1 MVFRL
6 LLMTAERQLFAHEGR
21 SFRVCSYGQKAEEG
35 CMKQGANEITGSEK
49 LLSWLLDFFAKL

>member
-1 MVFRL
+1 
-6 LLMTAERQLFAHEGR
+6 MTAERQLFAHEGR